1 MAPAVLV
8 VDDDAGLRLFL
19 ASALE
24 DEGYTVLQAPDG
36 QPALDRLRQHPAGL
50 VVLLDLQMPVVSG
63 FAVLR
68 AVEAE
73 ASLSTR
79 HAYIVLSSAQTDE
92 LPPDFLRLL
101 ERRHI
106 PLFAKPFILA
116 DLLAAVATA
125 AERLEGDAAP
135 APTSETLRA

>member
-8 VDDDAGLRLFL
+8 VDDDAGLRAFL

-24 DEGYTVLQAPDG
+24 DEGYTVLQASDG

-50 VVLLDLQMPVVSG
+50 VVLLDLHMPVVSG

-79 HAYIVLSSAQTDE
+79 HAYLVLSSAQTDE

-106 PLFAKPFILA
+106 PLVAKPFILA
-116 DLLAAVATA
+116 DVLAAVATA
-125 AERLEGDAAP
+125 ADRLERDAVP
-135 APTSETLRA
+135 AATSD